1 MSENLENSVVAIGLE
16 KVRFH
21 SSSKE
26 EQCQRTPS
34 FHIIS
39 LITHASKVL
48 LKILQARLQ
57 QYEKWELSYVQA
69 EFRKDRESRSNCQY
83 LLDVRNRREFHKYMY
98 FCFIDYAKSFDS
110 VDYNILGKIL
120 KDMGI
125 PDYLTYLL
133 RNLYVVK
140 KQLLELNME

>member
-1 MSENLENSVVAIGLE
+1 M
-16 KVRFH
+16 
-21 SSSKE
+21 
-26 EQCQRTPS
+26 
-34 FHIIS
+34 
-39 LITHASKVL
+39 HAPVPG
-48 LKILQARLQ
+48 
-57 QYEKWELSYVQA
+57 
-69 EFRKDRESRSNCQY
+69 D
-83 LLDVRNRREFHKYMY
+83 
-98 FCFIDYAKSFDS
+98 DYAKSFDS

>member
-1 MSENLENSVVAIGLE
+1 M
-16 KVRFH
+16 
-21 SSSKE
+21 
-26 EQCQRTPS
+26 
-34 FHIIS
+34 
-39 LITHASKVL
+39 
-48 LKILQARLQ
+48 
-57 QYEKWELSYVQA
+57 QA